1 MAAKY
6 ETVIIRDASEVP
18 AGYERLSWFAS
29 RVPGKQPKTVTK
41 YLSEAHATGML
52 PAVKVVRC
60 YGDLKTGAVFLDKAK
75 AVIALTEHFDVA
87 VVLDDGAKPQADTT
101 LKEMRALAA
110 EMREAVGTVQSL
122 AADLRAAV
130 ELLSEKAYEN
140 NRVKEYVNGVA

>member
-6 ETVIIRDASEVP
+6 ETVIIRDLSEVP

-75 AVIALTEHFDVA
+75 AIAALREQYETA
-87 VVLDDGAKPQADTT
+87 VVLDDEVRPQTDSTVR
-101 LKEMRALAA
+101 EMRALAS
-110 EMREAVGTVQSL
+110 EMREAVSTVQSL